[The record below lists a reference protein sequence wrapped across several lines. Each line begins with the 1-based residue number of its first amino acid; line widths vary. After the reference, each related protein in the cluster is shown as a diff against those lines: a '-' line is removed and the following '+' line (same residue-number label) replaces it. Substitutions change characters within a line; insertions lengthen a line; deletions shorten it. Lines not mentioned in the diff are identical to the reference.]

1 MPKRSTGRGVHG
13 SDENCASDSS
23 DASTSPP
30 RGSAAQTSSARSHNC
45 STRPWRTRYRARPR
59 DDPNGLP
66 GRSAGKQKVTGQNG
80 LRGRVQ
86 ASIAFVAHAIAAN
99 PPPLQA
105 TTWPQRGQVSD
116 DHANGADGRGPA
128 SAPSCGQRCRSG
140 CQRIRLRFRALSRP
154 SASLPP
160 MRHLIAISPEG
171 VVSCSTV
178 RSISLPQQYMNPA

>member
-1 MPKRSTGRGVHG
+1 MRRGLPDGESTGPTRTVLRIH
-13 SDENCASDSS
+13 
-23 DASTSPP
+23 ASTSPP

-45 STRPWRTRYRARPR
+45 STRPWRTRSRQTAR
-59 DDPNGLP
+59 
-66 GRSAGKQKVTGQNG
+66 RSERPTGPFCWEAKSHRPKW
-80 LRGRVQ
+80 LEGRVQ

-140 CQRIRLRFRALSRP
+140 RQRIRLRFRALSRP